1 MSVGLARSLALALLF
16 ACTPHTQSEPEAEE
30 LKVAP
35 MSPAELAPRIATPP
49 VIVPLPEPE
58 FPTAPGHLEDGH
70 YYVKLRPQQLQDF
83 VAALPIAAER
93 ERALALVSA
102 GLGLRLRSIEDLGLE
117 RDGVITGT
125 LMRPVAPRIA
135 AVREQIQQIA
145 VAPTDDPAA
154 IPPLPP
160 ELLRDA
166 AAMTYH
172 NRLHIPVR
180 DPEIL
185 LALVR
190 KQERASG
197 LCERLPHD
205 ACVASDGAT
214 ILLRRDGG
222 ALVVDA
228 FVQLYSNPDVAADD
242 GRVEAAAFAM
252 AARPAKLAALASLA
266 GDFALYIH
274 GATIPAI
281 DDIFALGELADTL
294 AGTPS
299 GQRRAVVDAR
309 LAEHVALLRLRD
321 TRRLF
326 AGLSVSAVL
335 DPADVRITMSWEPAD
350 LTAAQALEHL
360 FAPASDGLPGP
371 SRAALCDGALLCW
384 QLPPLPRLSGF
395 HELALGDYAGQDRLG
410 PTIAAAGQMGLVVL
424 AVETWPNQLGALERW
439 SLAGGREAGIARTF
453 VELAGGV
460 RGTGGMIRPGA
471 TGETVLYAR
480 FHQQELGLVRSL
492 ATVGGATFTDVPVDG
507 LERPLAAAALGDRI
521 TAYIASEP
529 DEKTGWIIA
538 ADHLD
543 RARWLLTQA
552 PRELTTAPTFFL
564 GSDDLAGLLAQF
576 GPVGAPNL
584 ATWTAGRKLS
594 VIGEF
599 NRARPRVQIALTRAA
614 PGQ

>member
-1 MSVGLARSLALALLF
+1 
-16 ACTPHTQSEPEAEE
+16 
-30 LKVAP
+30 
-35 MSPAELAPRIATPP
+35 MSPSDRTSDIAAPP

-58 FPTAPGHLEDGH
+58 SPTAPGHLEDGH
-70 YYVKLRPQQLQDF
+70 YYVKLRPQQLQEF
-83 VAALPIAAER
+83 VEALPMAAER
-93 ERALALVSA
+93 EQALALVSTA
-102 GLGLRLRSIEDLGLE
+102 LGLRLRSIDDLGLE

-145 VAPTDDPAA
+145 AAPADDPAA

-185 LALVR
+185 LAIVR
-190 KQERASG
+190 KQERAGG

-205 ACVASDGAT
+205 ACVASDSAT

-228 FVQLYSNPDVAADD
+228 FVQLYSYPDVAADD
-242 GRVEAAAFAM
+242 GRVEAATAAM

-266 GDFALYIH
+266 GDFALYVH

-294 AGTPS
+294 AVTPS
-299 GQRRAVVDAR
+299 GQRHAIVDAR
-309 LAEHVALLRLRD
+309 LAEQAALLRLRD

-326 AGLSVSAVL
+326 AGLSISAAL

-360 FAPASDGLPGP
+360 FAPAGDSLPGP

-395 HELALGDYAGQDRLG
+395 DELALGDYASQDRLR

-439 SLAGGREAGIARTF
+439 SLAGGRDAGVARTIF
-453 VELAGGV
+453 ELVGGV
-460 RGTGGMIRPGA
+460 RGAGGRIRLGA
-471 TGETVLYAR
+471 TGEMVHYAR
-480 FHQQELGLVRSL
+480 LHHQELSLVRSL
-492 ATVGGATFTDVPVDG
+492 ATVGGATFTDVPVEG
-507 LERPLAAAALGDRI
+507 LQLPLAAAALGGRM
-521 TAYIASEP
+521 TGYIASEP

-543 RARWLLTQA
+543 GARWLLTQA

-564 GSDDLAGLLAQF
+564 GSDDLAGLLAHF
-576 GPVGAPNL
+576 GPASAATLAP
-584 ATWTAGRKLS
+584 WTAGRKLS

-599 NRARPRVQIALTRAA
+599 NRARPRVQITLTRAV